1 MSKRTNRKS
10 SQSSS
15 LLNRIIWLTFALFL
29 FVGVFGVST
38 VYLRHEAAKLA
49 NDNKVLYAEINQ
61 QKRNI
66 AELGAVIARKTT
78 RDQLKALNAAYG
90 LGLRLPDERQIV
102 HVFEDPTK
110 RLYEK
115 QSDTMLTASTF

>member
-1 MSKRTNRKS
+1 MSKRATRTPSQAS
-10 SQSSS
+10 SI
-15 LLNRIIWLTFALFL
+15 LNRIIWLTFALFL
-29 FVGVFGVST
+29 FVGVFGLGT

-49 NDNKVLYAEINQ
+49 NENKALYAEINQ

-66 AELGAVIARKTT
+66 AELGAAIARKTT
-78 RDQLKALNAAYG
+78 RDQLKTLNAAHD
-90 LGLRLPDERQIV
+90 LGLRLPRESQII

-115 QSDTMLTASTF
+115 QSSIRLTASTF